1 VKYTL
6 KPYQHDAVDEVLR
19 RLEQAYTIYHRDGD
33 EVSFSLT
40 ATTGAGKTVMAAA
53 VIEALFYG
61 SETFDFEPDPGA
73 VVIWFSDDPNLND
86 QSRSRLMEASD
97 KLTSSDLVTIKP
109 PFAKPRLNPSKVYF
123 LNTQRLSKSSL
134 LTRGHVDEA
143 GQEVIPEL
151 AAQPDLQGWTI
162 WETIGNT
169 IDDDDLTVYLILDE
183 AHRGFNRKVDRDKPT
198 IVRKLVAG
206 HAGYPAIPIVWGISA
221 TIERFRDAMAAAD
234 ADQTRRALEMVTV
247 DGFQVQESGL
257 VKDTV
262 VLEIPAE
269 AGNFDSVLVRRA
281 ARKLR
286 ESAERWQTYAQTQ
299 GEHAVVHPLLVLQTP
314 NTPDPDDIGIALD
327 TVFSEYPELRQNA
340 VRHVLGDHSVQK
352 FGAWEV
358 EWIEPQRVQD
368 ESKVRVLIA
377 KDAISTGWD
386 CPRAEV
392 MVSFRAAQDHTH
404 ITQLLGR
411 MVRNPLA
418 RRVPGDEKLNS
429 VDCILPFFDRTTAG
443 KVVRFLTGQTEHVET
458 PTRKVI
464 IEECELQPNPSVPA
478 EVWSCWDGLPTLTV
492 PQRGAAP
499 VKRLV
504 TLALALSADGVR
516 PGALAEVKDR
526 MHEVLDRCREQHA
539 QVVAK
544 AVTEVWTVRGQAIAG
559 RVGGSELQYTD
570 FAERADDRAIRVAF
584 EDARKA
590 FGSDI
595 AGSYV
600 NYLAGPDEEEADDG
614 LRDAYVLTSALAY
627 VPVVREVVD
636 AEADRM
642 AEAWFAE
649 HDDAIKGL
657 VDQRQQEYQTI
668 RALATSP
675 VRVDLMR
682 PRTRIEDYVE
692 MLPNELQVKAPLRD
706 RHLMSDVEGMFPIG
720 ALNPWERE
728 VVDNELARDNVV
740 GWYRN
745 PSTRAVDSLSVPY
758 RDELGNWRSM
768 HPDFIF
774 FYEVD
779 GEVRAS
785 IVDPHGHHLEDSL
798 VKLQGLAN
806 FAAAYGDEFDR
817 VWAVSKS
824 GASMR
829 ILDLKIPAVRDA
841 ILAGKKPPMELYESD
856 IALEYESASKFRH
869 LGGRGEIESGLGEQR
884 P

>member
-1 VKYTL
+1 MKYTL
-6 KPYQHDAVDEVLR
+6 KPYQNEAVAKVLQRFKDAH
-19 RLEQAYTIYHRDGD
+19 TIYHRDGD

-61 SETFDFEPDPGA
+61 SETFDFDPDPGA

-86 QSRSRLMEASD
+86 QSRGRLMDASD
-97 KLTSSDLVTIKP
+97 KLTSSGLVTIKP
-109 PFAKPRLNPSKVYF
+109 PFAKPRLDPGKVYF
-123 LNTQRLSKSSL
+123 LNTQRLSKTSL
-134 LTRGHVDEA
+134 LTRGHVDDPNQA
-143 GQEVIPEL
+143 AIPEL
-151 AAQPDLQGWTI
+151 VAQPDLQGWTI

-169 IDDDDLTVYLILDE
+169 ISDDDLTVYLILDE
-183 AHRGFNRKVDRDKPT
+183 AHRGFNRTADREKPT
-198 IVRKLVAG
+198 IVRKLVTG

-221 TIERFRDAMAAAD
+221 TIERFRDAMTVAD
-234 ADQTRRALEMVTV
+234 ADQTRKALDMVTV

-286 ESAERWQTYAQTQ
+286 ESTKRWQAYAQTQ

-327 TVFSEYPELRQNA
+327 TIFSEYPELRQNA

-368 ESKVRVLIA
+368 EPKVRVLIA

-392 MVSFRAAQDHTH
+392 MVSFRAAKEHTH

-443 KVVRFLTGQTEHVET
+443 NVVRFLTGQTEHVET

-464 IEECELQPNPSVPA
+464 IDECELHINPSIPPA
-478 EVWSCWDGLPTLTV
+478 VWFCWDGLPSLTV

-504 TLALALSADGVR
+504 SLALALSADGVR
-516 PGALAEVKDR
+516 PGALAEAESR
-526 MHEVLDRCREQHA
+526 MHEILDECREQHA
-539 QVVAK
+539 QALAK

-559 RVGGSELQYTD
+559 RVGGFKLHYSD
-570 FAERADDRAIRVAF
+570 FAELADDRAIRVAF

-590 FGSDI
+590 FGSDV
-595 AGSYV
+595 ANSYV
-600 NYLAGPDEEEADDG
+600 NHIAGPDDDDADDDS
-614 LRDAYVLTSALAY
+614 LRDAYVLSSALAY
-627 VPVVREVVD
+627 VPAVRETVD
-636 AEADRM
+636 AAADQM
-642 AEAWFAE
+642 VEAWFAE
-649 HDDAIKGL
+649 HDEAIKRL

-675 VRVDLMR
+675 KRIDLMR

-692 MLPNELQVKAPLRD
+692 VLADESQAKAPLRE
-706 RHLMSDVEGMFPIG
+706 RHLMSDAHGMFPIG

-728 VVDNELARDNVV
+728 VVDKELARDNSVA
-740 GWYRN
+740 WYRN
-745 PSTRAVDSLSVPY
+745 PSTRAVDSLGVTY

-768 HPDFIF
+768 HPDFVF
-774 FYEVD
+774 FNEVH

-798 VKLQGLAN
+798 VKLGGLAN
-806 FAAAYGDEFDR
+806 FAAQYGNEFDR
-817 VWAVSKS
+817 VWAVSKIS
-824 GASMR
+824 ASIR
-829 ILDLKIPAVRDA
+829 VLDLKVPAVRDA
-841 ILAGKKPPMELYESD
+841 ILAGKKSPMALYESD
-856 IALEYESASKFRH
+856 VALKYE
-869 LGGRGEIESGLGEQR
+869 E
-884 P
+884 

>member
-6 KPYQHDAVDEVLR
+6 KSYQHDAVDEVLR
-19 RLEQAYTIYHRDGD
+19 RLEQAHTIYHRDGD

-61 SETFDFEPDPGA
+61 NETFDFDPDPGA

-86 QSRSRLMEASD
+86 QSRVRLMDASD
-97 KLTSSDLVTIKP
+97 KLTSSDLMTIKP
-109 PFAKPRLNPSKVYF
+109 PFAQPRLDPGKVYF
-123 LNTQRLSKSSL
+123 LNTQRLSKNSL
-134 LTRGHVDEA
+134 LTRGYVDDSEQA
-143 GQEVIPEL
+143 ALPEL

-169 IDDDDLTVYLILDE
+169 IAAEDLTVYLILDE
-183 AHRGFNRKVDRDKPT
+183 AHRGFNKQTDRDKPT

-206 HAGYPAIPIVWGISA
+206 HAGYPAVPIVWGISA
-221 TIERFRDAMAAAD
+221 TIDRFRGAMAAAD
-234 ADQTRRALEMVTV
+234 ADQTRRALDIVTV

-269 AGNFDSVLVRRA
+269 GGNFDSVLVRRA

-286 ESAERWQTYAQTQ
+286 ESTQRWQAYAQAQ
-299 GEHAVVHPLLVLQTP
+299 GEHAVVHPLLVVQTP
-314 NTPDPDDIGIALD
+314 NTPNPDDIGVALD
-327 TVFSEYPELRQNA
+327 TIFSEFPELRGNA
-340 VRHVLGDHSVQK
+340 VRHVLGDHSVQR
-352 FGAWEV
+352 FGSWEV

-411 MVRNPLA
+411 MIRNPLA

-464 IEECELQPNPSVPA
+464 IEECDLQPNPSVPA
-478 EVWSCWDGLPTLTV
+478 VVWSCWDSLPSLTV

-499 VKRLV
+499 VRRLV
-504 TLALALSADGVR
+504 TLALALSADGIR
-516 PGALAEVKDR
+516 PGALAEVEDR
-526 MHEVLDRCREQHA
+526 MHEILDQCREQHA
-539 QVVAK
+539 HAVAK
-544 AVTEVWTVRGQAIAG
+544 AVTEVWTVHGQAIAG
-559 RVGGSELQYTD
+559 QVDGSKLQYTD
-570 FAERADDRAIRVAF
+570 FAERADDRAIRAAF
-584 EDARKA
+584 EDSRKA
-590 FGSDI
+590 FGSDV
-595 AGSYV
+595 ANSYV
-600 NYLAGPDEEEADDG
+600 NHLAGPDDEDADDDG
-614 LRDAYVLTSALAY
+614 LREAYVLASALAY
-627 VPVVREVVD
+627 VPAVRETVD
-636 AEADRM
+636 GAADRM
-642 AEAWFAE
+642 AKAWFAE
-649 HDDAIKGL
+649 HDEAIKNL

-692 MLPNELQVKAPLRD
+692 VLTDESQGRAPLRP
-706 RHLMSDVEGMFPIG
+706 RHLMSDVDGMFPIG

-728 VVDNELARDNVV
+728 VVDKELARGNSV

-745 PSTRAVDSLSVPY
+745 PSTRAVDSLGVTY

-774 FYEVD
+774 FNEVG
-779 GEVRAS
+779 GEVKAS

-806 FAAAYGDEFDR
+806 FAAEYGHLFDR
-817 VWAVSKS
+817 IWAVSKT

-829 ILDLKIPAVRDA
+829 ILDLKAVAVREA
-841 ILAGKKPPMELYESD
+841 ILAYKMPLIELYESD
-856 IALEYESASKFRH
+856 FALMYE
-869 LGGRGEIESGLGEQR
+869 
-884 P
+884 